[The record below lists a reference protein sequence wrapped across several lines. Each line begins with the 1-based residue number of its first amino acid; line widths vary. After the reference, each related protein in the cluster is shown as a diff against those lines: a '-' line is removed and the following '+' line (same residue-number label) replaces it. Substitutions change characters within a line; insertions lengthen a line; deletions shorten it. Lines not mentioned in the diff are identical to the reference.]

1 MADSFGL
8 KIGLEGEKEFKKALA
23 DINQAFKVLG
33 SEMKLATSQFDKNDK
48 SVEALAARNKVLRKE
63 IDEQT
68 TKIDTLRKALQNAAT
83 SFGENDRRTQN
94 WQIQLNNAEAALNDM
109 NRELDE
115 NEKAIKEGGKA
126 AEESGSKFEGFG
138 KVLKTVGVA
147 LGAVAVAAGAA
158 AVKLGK
164 EVIAAYADYEQ
175 LVGGVDTLF
184 KDSSQEIQRYAANAY
199 KTAGLSA
206 NEYMETVTGFSASLI
221 QSLGGDTEKAAKY
234 ADMAITDMSDN
245 ANKMG
250 TDMSSIQNAYQG
262 FAKQNYTMLDNLK
275 LGYPDEG
282 ITGTNTKKREQ
293 FRQMVADA
301 LDGKIDLIITK
312 SVSRFARNTVDSLT
326 TIRKLK
332 EHNVEVYFEKENIWT
347 FDSKGELLLTIM
359 SSLAQ
364 EESRSISENCTWG
377 QRKRF
382 ADGKVTVL
390 FKRFLGYDMGSDH
403 NLVVNPEQAKLVKR
417 IYGMFL
423 QSQSPFQIARTL
435 TEEGIPSPGGKD
447 HWNPSNIKSIL
458 TNEKYKGDALL
469 QKSFTVDFL
478 TKKKKTNEGEIP
490 QYYVKDNHEAIID
503 PETFEMVQT
512 LMTTRTKGRNRKSSV
527 SIFSS
532 KVKCGDCG
540 SWYGPKVWHSN
551 DAYRKVIW
559 QCNHKFDGQK
569 CATPTLT
576 EDEIKELFLR
586 ATNQVIDQKEQFI
599 AIYEQVLSRNLDTTA
614 LESELSD
621 LEAEINIAAELI
633 EECIKENAHVALD
646 QDEYQ
651 KRYDALV
658 ARFDKA
664 KARHT
669 EVTDLIAER
678 MARKH
683 QIESYLKELRSRE
696 PLTEF
701 RETDWLAMV
710 DYITVHSKKDI
721 WATFKDGN
729 EIKA

>member
-1 MADSFGL
+1 MSSDNTPYE
-8 KIGLEGEKEFKKALA
+8 KIGDEVRSLA
-23 DINQAFKVLG
+23 DEVPFDIPDSWEWVRLGNIGDWGAGATPSRTHPEYYGGNIPWLKTGDLTDSYIDAIPETITELALEKTSVRLNPAGSVLIAMYGATIGKLGILNIAATTNQACCACLPLG
-33 SEMKLATSQFDKNDK
+33 GLD
-48 SVEALAARNKVLRKE
+48 NKYLFYFLMAQKP
-63 IDEQT
+63 
-68 TKIDTLRKALQNAAT
+68 L
-83 SFGENDRRTQN
+83 F
-94 WQIQLNNAEAALNDM
+94 
-109 NRELDE
+109 
-115 NEKAIKEGGKA
+115 IKQGEGGAQPNISKEKIVSTLMPVPPL
-126 AEESGSKFEGFG
+126 EEQRRI
-138 KVLKTVGVA
+138 VVM
-147 LGAVAVAAGAA
+147 LGH
-158 AVKLGK
+158 
-164 EVIAAYADYEQ
+164 IFPIIDAY
-175 LVGGVDTLF
+175 
-184 KDSSQEIQRYAANAY
+184 S
-199 KTAGLSA
+199 
-206 NEYMETVTGFSASLI
+206 
-221 QSLGGDTEKAAKY
+221 
-234 ADMAITDMSDN
+234 
-245 ANKMG
+245 
-250 TDMSSIQNAYQG
+250 
-262 FAKQNYTMLDNLK
+262 
-275 LGYPDEG
+275 
-282 ITGTNTKKREQ
+282 
-293 FRQMVADA
+293 
-301 LDGKIDLIITK
+301 
-312 SVSRFARNTVDSLT
+312 NTVDSLT
-326 TIRKLK
+326 TIRSLK
-332 EHNVEVYFEKENIWT
+332 ERNVECYFEKENIWT
-347 FDSKGELLLTIM
+347 FDGKGELLLTIM

-382 ADGKVTVL
+382 ADGKVTVP
-390 FKRFLGYDMGSDH
+390 FNRFLGYDMGPDH

-423 QSQSPFQIARTL
+423 QGQSPFQIARML

-469 QKSFTVDFL
+469 QKTFTVDFL
-478 TKKKKTNEGEIP
+478 TKKKKANEGEIP

-512 LMTTRTKGRNRKSSV
+512 LMATRKKGRNRKSSV

-586 ATNQVIDQKEQFI
+586 AANQVIDQKEQFI
-599 AIYEQVLSRNLDTTA
+599 AIYEQVLSRSLDTTV
-614 LESELSD
+614 LDSELSD

-646 QDEYQ
+646 QAEYQ
-651 KRYDALV
+651 KRYDGLV

-678 MARKH
+678 TARRH
-683 QIESYLKELRSRE
+683 QIETYLKELRGRE
-696 PLTEF
+696 LLTEF

-710 DYITVHSKKDI
+710 DYITVHSKDDI
-721 WATFKDGN
+721 RVTFKDGT

>member
-1 MADSFGL
+1 
-8 KIGLEGEKEFKKALA
+8 
-23 DINQAFKVLG
+23 
-33 SEMKLATSQFDKNDK
+33 
-48 SVEALAARNKVLRKE
+48 
-63 IDEQT
+63 
-68 TKIDTLRKALQNAAT
+68 
-83 SFGENDRRTQN
+83 
-94 WQIQLNNAEAALNDM
+94 
-109 NRELDE
+109 
-115 NEKAIKEGGKA
+115 
-126 AEESGSKFEGFG
+126 
-138 KVLKTVGVA
+138 
-147 LGAVAVAAGAA
+147 
-158 AVKLGK
+158 
-164 EVIAAYADYEQ
+164 
-175 LVGGVDTLF
+175 
-184 KDSSQEIQRYAANAY
+184 
-199 KTAGLSA
+199 
-206 NEYMETVTGFSASLI
+206 
-221 QSLGGDTEKAAKY
+221 
-234 ADMAITDMSDN
+234 
-245 ANKMG
+245 
-250 TDMSSIQNAYQG
+250 
-262 FAKQNYTMLDNLK
+262 
-275 LGYPDEG
+275 
-282 ITGTNTKKREQ
+282 
-293 FRQMVADA
+293 MVADA

-382 ADGKVTVL
+382 ADGKVTVP

-423 QSQSPFQIARTL
+423 QGQSPFQIARTL

-586 ATNQVIDQKEQFI
+586 AANQVIDQKEQFI
-599 AIYEQVLSRNLDTTA
+599 AIYDQVLSRSLDTTA

-683 QIESYLKELRSRE
+683 QIEAYLKNLRSRE
-696 PLTEF
+696 SLTEF

-710 DYITVHSKKDI
+710 NYITVHSKKDI
-721 WATFKDGN
+721 WVTFKDGN